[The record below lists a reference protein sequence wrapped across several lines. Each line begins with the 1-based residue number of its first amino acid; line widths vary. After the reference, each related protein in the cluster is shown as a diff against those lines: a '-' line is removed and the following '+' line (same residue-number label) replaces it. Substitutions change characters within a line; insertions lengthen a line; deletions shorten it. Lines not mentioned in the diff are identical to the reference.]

1 MSVNDIKIMLI
12 GETGVGK
19 SQLGN
24 FLLQKECFKVGIN
37 NKSETD
43 RISEFSSNLED
54 MKVTII
60 DTPGLN
66 DTFSRDEEN
75 MNLIVEKFQND
86 ISIDGMILV
95 YSFKTPRKVP
105 KHEELLK
112 NLITIFGKDLLESRL
127 KVIFTNCTVGI
138 ERDNEEEHK
147 EEIQKKDT
155 KEFLLNMVKED
166 DMIFV
171 NSKMSLYKYF
181 QKNILDLFKNFLEI
195 KRKHGSI
202 KSALIKKKELEFIEK
217 QKEEAERKRKELEK
231 QKEEE
236 ERKRKELEKQKEEE
250 ERKRKEEERK
260 RKELEKQK
268 EEEERKRKEEER
280 KRKEMEKQK
289 EEEERKRKEME
300 KQKEEEERKRKE
312 VEKQKEEEERKRKEV
327 EKQKEEEERKRKEM
341 EKQKE
346 EEERKRKEMEKQK
359 EEEERKRKEEERKRK
374 EVEKQ
379 KEEEERKR
387 KELEKQKEEAER
399 KQNELEKNNIQINYK
414 DIADKIS
421 EYRTKI
427 SDAKQRIEK
436 LKFNKSGAIAGTV
449 LTSIMIPFTLGFS
462 GFGIAMSN
470 AERKKIN
477 CQISNLEKDISY
489 YTREINKLEEIQD
502 NLFRKLK

>member
-195 KRKHGSI
+195 KRIHGSI
-202 KSALIKKKELEFIEK
+202 TSALIKKKELEFIEK

-236 ERKRKELEKQKEEE
+236 ERKRKEL
-250 ERKRKEEERK
+250 
-260 RKELEKQK
+260 
-268 EEEERKRKEEER
+268 
-280 KRKEMEKQK
+280 
-289 EEEERKRKEME
+289 
-300 KQKEEEERKRKE
+300 
-312 VEKQKEEEERKRKEV
+312 
-327 EKQKEEEERKRKEM
+327 
-341 EKQKE
+341 
-346 EEERKRKEMEKQK
+346 EKQK